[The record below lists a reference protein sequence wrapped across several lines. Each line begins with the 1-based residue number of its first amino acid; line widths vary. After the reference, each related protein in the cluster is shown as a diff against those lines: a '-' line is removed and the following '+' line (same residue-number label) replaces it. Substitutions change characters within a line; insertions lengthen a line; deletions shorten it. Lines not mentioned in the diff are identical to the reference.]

1 NHDSPGPRSQFF
13 SAYRQ
18 SDPDGDRADRDGSV
32 GERRDD
38 SASGG
43 PIDLGAIVPELQRFY
58 GGSDPLYWV
67 TKMPVPW
74 LRRFIEQMPR
84 LQAKEALLQDTQL
97 VVAGGWRVE
106 ERTRRETVQR
116 WQREAGMPPKRQRL
130 DLSTKDAM
138 KVFAA
143 LGIPVV
149 AEG

>member
-1 NHDSPGPRSQFF
+1 
-13 SAYRQ
+13 
-18 SDPDGDRADRDGSV
+18 
-32 GERRDD
+32 
-38 SASGG
+38 
-43 PIDLGAIVPELQRFY
+43 
-58 GGSDPLYWV
+58 
-67 TKMPVPW
+67 MPVPW

-106 ERTRRETVQR
+106 ERTRREIVQR
-116 WQREAGMPPKRQRL
+116 WQREAGMQPKRQRL

-149 AEG
+149 AEGGRG